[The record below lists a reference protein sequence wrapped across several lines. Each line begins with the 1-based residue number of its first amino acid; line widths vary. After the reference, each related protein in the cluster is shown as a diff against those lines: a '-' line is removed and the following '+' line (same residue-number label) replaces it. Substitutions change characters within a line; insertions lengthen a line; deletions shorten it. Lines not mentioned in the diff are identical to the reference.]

1 MSKGSDD
8 WFDLP
13 RPAQGI
19 RLYQIRE
26 ELREKNLARHRGAAA
41 RDLHVATG
49 R

>member
-19 RLYQIRE
+19 SLYRIRE
-26 ELREKNLARHRGAAA
+26 ELREKNLHRGTAA
-41 RDLHVATG
+41 
-49 R
+49 